1 MKNADTIKEYVVRE
15 LVQATDQVHV
25 VAIGAQ
31 RGFTLHFQFG
41 DTEKTLVNSRGA
53 IRLFASLNT
62 AGTFVQRVGIRRFEV
77 DMTDHEPGRLR
88 GARPDRAEA
97 LRWARTRVRQQDLE
111 FHYAE
116 SSR

>member
-1 MKNADTIKEYVVRE
+1 MRE
-15 LVQATDQVHV
+15 LVQATDQIHA
-25 VAIGAQ
+25 VASGAQ
-31 RGFTLHFQFG
+31 GGFALHFQFG
-41 DTEKTLVNSRGA
+41 DSDKTLVTSRGA

-62 AGTFVQRVGIRRFEV
+62 VGAFVQSVGLGRFEV

-97 LRWARTRVRQQDLE
+97 LRQTRTRLRQQDLE

-116 SSR
+116 FTR